1 MKKPKTINGVLL
13 SELSNEDLE
22 KYSEIATDSILMC
35 DVFFDES
42 EKEEAESQ
50 KDKIYDLLKH
60 LNAETKKR
68 KKKTVDK
75 KLSEKK

>member
-35 DVFFDES
+35 EVFFDES